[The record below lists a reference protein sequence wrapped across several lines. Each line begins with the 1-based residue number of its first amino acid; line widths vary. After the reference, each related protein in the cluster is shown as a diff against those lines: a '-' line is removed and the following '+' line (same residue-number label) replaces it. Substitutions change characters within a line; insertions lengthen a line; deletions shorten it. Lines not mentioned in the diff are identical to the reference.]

1 MREFELRARLRF
13 RASTPAG
20 QLLLPTSELLLTRA
34 MTYNESVALA
44 KQQEEEELYRAM
56 EADLVTQV
64 LGRLAALRMP

>member
-1 MREFELRARLRF
+1 M
-13 RASTPAG
+13 AG